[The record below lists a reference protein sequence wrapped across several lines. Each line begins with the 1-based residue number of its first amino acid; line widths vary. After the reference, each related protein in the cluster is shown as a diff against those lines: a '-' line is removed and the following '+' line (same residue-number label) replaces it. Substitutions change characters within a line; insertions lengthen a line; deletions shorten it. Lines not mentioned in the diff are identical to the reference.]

1 MPQTQI
7 ACPRCRQM
15 ITANIEQLFDVT
27 QDPQAKQR
35 LLGGVSNMARCPHC
49 GYQGRLAT
57 PIVYHDN
64 DKELLLTFFP
74 PELNMPLNEQERL
87 IGPLIKQVTDRLPPE
102 KRKGYLLKPIPNLTY
117 ESMIQ
122 TILSKDGITPE
133 MLKEQQDRV
142 QVIER
147 LLQASTKDVRS
158 ELIKQNINL
167 FDEQFFALFSRL
179 AQSAAGSGQE
189 PVARAMVD
197 LQNQLLEETDFGRNL
212 KESVGELEAATKS
225 LQEVGQG
232 LTREKLLE
240 FVLQSPNDARIRAY
254 ATIARGGMDYQ
265 FFQLL
270 SERIDK
276 ASEDEKARL
285 ESIREKLL
293 DFTNEIDK
301 QMEARYKQAQEFVES
316 LLAQEDVVK
325 AVRDNLNNFTQDAVD
340 VVNQMLRQ
348 ASEKND
354 YTRMGKLQK
363 MVEIL
368 REVSTPPEV
377 AFIEQLLDAPDD
389 ATLEQMLDA
398 NKDLLNDQFMEALI
412 GLVAQVDQASE
423 QGNPEAQALSEKI
436 SKVYKTALKYSMQ
449 RNMGEQKIQ

>member
-7 ACPRCRQM
+7 ACPRCRQL
-15 ITANIEQLFDVT
+15 IAANIEQLFDVT

-64 DKELLLTFFP
+64 EKELLLTFFP
-74 PELNMPLNEQERL
+74 PELNMQLNEQERM

-102 KRKGYLLKPIPNLTY
+102 RRKGYLLKPMPNLTY

-133 MLKEQQDRV
+133 MLKEQQERV
-142 QVIER
+142 QLIER
-147 LLQASTKDVRS
+147 LLQASSNDVRS
-158 ELIKQNINL
+158 EIIKQNLNL

-197 LQNQLLEETDFGRNL
+197 LQNQLLEETEFGRNL

-232 LTREKLLE
+232 LTREKLLDI
-240 FVLQSPNDARIRAY
+240 VLQSPNDARVRAY

-276 ASEDEKARL
+276 ASDDEKARL
-285 ESIREKLL
+285 ETVREKLL
-293 DFTNEIDK
+293 GFTNEIDK
-301 QMEARYKQAQEFVES
+301 QMETRYKQAQDFVES
-316 LLAQEDVVK
+316 LLAQDDVVQ
-325 AVRDNLNNFTQDAVD
+325 AVRDNLNNFTQDAVE
-340 VVNQMLRQ
+340 VVNQLLRQ

-363 MVEIL
+363 MVEVL
-368 REVSTPPEV
+368 REASTPPEV

-389 ATLEQMLDA
+389 STLNQMLDA
-398 NKDLLNDQFMEALI
+398 NKDLLNDQFMESLI

-423 QGNPEAQALSEKI
+423 QGNPEAKALGERL

-449 RNMGEQKIQ
+449 RNLGEQKIQ

>member
-15 ITANIEQLFDVT
+15 IAANVEQLFDVT

-35 LLGGVSNMARCPHC
+35 LLGGISNMARCPHC

-64 DKELLLTFFP
+64 EKELLLTFFP
-74 PELNMPLNEQERL
+74 PELSMPLNEQERVV
-87 IGPLIKQVTDRLPPE
+87 GPMIKQVTDRLPPE
-102 KRKGYLLKPIPNLTY
+102 KRKGYLLKPVPNLTY

-142 QVIER
+142 QIVER
-147 LLQASTKDVRS
+147 LLQASSRDVRS
-158 ELIKQNINL
+158 EIIKQNINL

-189 PVARAMVD
+189 PVARAMMD
-197 LQNQLLEETDFGRNL
+197 LQNQLLEETEFGRGL

-225 LQEVGQG
+225 LQDLGQG

-240 FVLQSPNDARIRAY
+240 VVLQSPNDARLRAY

-270 SERIDK
+270 SEMIDK
-276 ASEDEKARL
+276 ASGDEKARL

-301 QMEARYKQAQEFVES
+301 QMEARYKQAQELVES
-316 LLAQEDVVK
+316 LLAQEDIEK
-325 AVRDNLNNFTQDAVD
+325 AVHDNLNNFTQDAVD

-363 MVEIL
+363 VVEIL
-368 REVSTPPEV
+368 RQVSTPPEV

-389 ATLEQMLDA
+389 ATLSQMLES

-423 QGNPEAQALSEKI
+423 QGNPEAKALGEKL
-436 SKVYKTALKYSMQ
+436 SKVYKTALKYSMKKNI
-449 RNMGEQKIQ
+449 REQKIQ

>member
-15 ITANIEQLFDVT
+15 IAANVEQLFDVT

-35 LLGGVSNMARCPHC
+35 LLGGISNMARCPHC

-74 PELNMPLNEQERL
+74 PELNVPLNEQEKI
-87 IGPLIKQVTDRLPPE
+87 IGPLIKQVMDRLPAE
-102 KRKGYLLKPIPNLTY
+102 KRKGYLLNPTPNLTY

-142 QVIER
+142 SLIER
-147 LLQASTKDVRS
+147 LLQASSNDVRS
-158 ELIKQNINL
+158 EIIKQNLNM

-189 PVARAMVD
+189 PVAQAMVE
-197 LQNQLLEETDFGRNL
+197 LQKQLLEETDFGREL
-212 KESVGELEAATKS
+212 KESVGELEAATKA
-225 LQEVGQG
+225 LQDAGQG
-232 LTREKLLE
+232 LTREKLLDLVIE
-240 FVLQSPNDARIRAY
+240 SPNEARMRAY
-254 ATIARGGMDYQ
+254 VSLARGGMDYQ

-270 SERIDK
+270 SEKIDK
-276 ASEDEKARL
+276 TSGEEKTKL

-293 DFTNEIDK
+293 DFTNEVDK
-301 QMEARYKQAQEFVES
+301 QIETRYKQAQEFVES
-316 LLAQEDVVK
+316 LLSQEDVVR
-325 AVRDNLNNFTQDAVD
+325 AVQENLDRFTQDAVD

-348 ASEKND
+348 ASEQND

-363 MVEIL
+363 MVEVL
-368 REVSTPPEV
+368 REASTPPEV
-377 AFIEQLLDAPDD
+377 AFIEQLLDTPDD
-389 ATLEQMLDA
+389 AALDKMLND
-398 NKDLLNDQFMEALI
+398 NTSLINDQFMEALM
-412 GLVAQVDQASE
+412 GLVAQVDQAAE
-423 QGNPEAQALSEKI
+423 QGNPEAKKLSEKL
-436 SKVYKTALKYSMQ
+436 SKVYKSALKFSMK
-449 RNMGEQKIQ
+449 RNM

>member
-7 ACPRCRQM
+7 ACPRCRQP
-15 ITANIEQLFDVT
+15 IAANVEQLFDVT

-35 LLGGVSNMARCPHC
+35 LLGGISNMARCPHC

-64 DKELLLTFFP
+64 DKELLLTYFP
-74 PELNMPLNEQERL
+74 PELNMPLNEQERM
-87 IGPLIKQVTDRLPPE
+87 IGPLIKQITDRLPPE
-102 KRKGYLLKPIPNLTY
+102 KRKGYLLNPIPNLTY

-133 MLKEQQDRV
+133 MLKEQQERV
-142 QVIER
+142 QLIER
-147 LLQASTKDVRS
+147 LLQASSPDVRS
-158 ELIKQNINL
+158 EIIKQNLNL

-179 AQSAAGSGQE
+179 AQSAAASGQE
-189 PVARAMVD
+189 PMARAMVD
-197 LQNQLLEETDFGRNL
+197 LQNQLLEETRFGREL
-212 KESVGELEAATKS
+212 KESVGELEAATKA

-232 LTREKLLE
+232 LTREKLLDI
-240 FVLQSPNDARIRAY
+240 VLQSPNDARLRGY
-254 ATIARGGMDYQ
+254 VTIARGGMDYQ

-270 SERIDK
+270 SEKIDK
-276 ASEDEKARL
+276 ASGEEKARL

-293 DFTNEIDK
+293 DFTNEVDK
-301 QMEARYKQAQEFVES
+301 QLEARYKQAQEFVES
-316 LLAQEDVVK
+316 LLAQDDVVK

-348 ASEKND
+348 ASEKSD

-363 MVEIL
+363 MVEVL
-368 REVSTPPEV
+368 REASAPPEV

-389 ATLEQMLDA
+389 MTLNQMLEE
-398 NKDLLNDQFMEALI
+398 NQDLINDQFMEALI
-412 GLVAQVDQASE
+412 GVVAQVDQAAE
-423 QGNPEAQALSEKI
+423 QGNPEAKSLSEKL

-449 RNMGEQKIQ
+449 KNMGEQKIQ